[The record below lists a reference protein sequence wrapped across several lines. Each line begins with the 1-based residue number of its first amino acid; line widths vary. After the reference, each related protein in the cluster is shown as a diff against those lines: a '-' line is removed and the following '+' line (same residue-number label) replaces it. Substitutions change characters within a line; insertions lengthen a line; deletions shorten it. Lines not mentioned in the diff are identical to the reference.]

1 MKNEKLILNRSAK
14 ILRQKALPV
23 PFKDI
28 GTKKLGDTIA
38 RMKKAVRT
46 EEDGVAIAAPQVG
59 VGLRIFVVKGGVLP
73 RFEKDSVFINPEI
86 VKISKKKRKA
96 EEGCL
101 SIRWL
106 YGAVERNEKITIS
119 AWDEKGVKRT
129 FGATGLLAQIF
140 QHELDHL
147 EGILFIDKAENVRN
161 LPPPSKENGEN

>member
-1 MKNEKLILNRSAK
+1 MDRKAK
-14 ILRQKALPV
+14 ILRQKAKSV
-23 PFKDI
+23 PLEDI

-161 LPPPSKENGEN
+161 LPPPPKENGEN